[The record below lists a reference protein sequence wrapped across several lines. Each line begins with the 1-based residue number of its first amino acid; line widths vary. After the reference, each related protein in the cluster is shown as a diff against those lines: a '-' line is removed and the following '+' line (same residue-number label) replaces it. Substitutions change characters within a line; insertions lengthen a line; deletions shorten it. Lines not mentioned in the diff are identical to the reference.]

1 MRCPWGKENPERV
14 VKTLL
19 LCFVSS
25 TVFSQQE
32 NGSCSFHEFQM
43 MLCCD
48 THTIEEDAS
57 RSPGRRP
64 AHMWPE
70 ARAGEQDRKEF
81 ERSIACKGQARYII
95 QKLYIPNANAL
106 RVVFQF
112 RSILVFLPRG
122 FRAAQFFRQQVARS
136 TIFSLPSIV
145 DFKKL
150 VKRSLRGYYIGNKL
164 EAILL

>member
-25 TVFSQQE
+25 TVFSKQE

-70 ARAGEQDRKEF
+70 APSWRPRPRPRGSKQAIRLRAEEDTGKN
-81 ERSIACKGQARYII
+81 SNLTKGF
-95 QKLYIPNANAL
+95 AL
-106 RVVFQF
+106 RVVFQALIF
-112 RSILVFLPRG
+112 VPRG

-145 DFKKL
+145 DFKKP